1 MFKLFIVSLSK
12 LKYIKMDNQHEE
24 QELSHEELM
33 ARKEEMKKFYDESV
47 PYLESQAKYEKLL
60 TDIEEARFK
69 RANYQYQ
76 FAMMMSNRPEEED
89 EVKPEAQEKK
99 LKKK

>member
-1 MFKLFIVSLSK
+1 ME
-12 LKYIKMDNQHEE
+12 NQQPE

-33 ARKEEMKKFYDESV
+33 ARKEEMKKFYEESV
-47 PYLESQAKYEKLL
+47 PYLKAQAEYEKLL

-76 FAMMMSNRPEEED
+76 FAMMMQNRPEEEEED
-89 EVKPEAQEKK
+89 DVKPGAPERK
-99 LKKK
+99 LKKN

>member
-1 MFKLFIVSLSK
+1 ME
-12 LKYIKMDNQHEE
+12 NQQPE

-33 ARKEEMKKFYDESV
+33 ARKEEMKQFYDESV

-69 RANYQYQ
+69 RAQFQYQ
-76 FAMMMSNRPEEED
+76 FAMMMSQSQGQELEEE
-89 EVKPEAQEKK
+89 EEQIQAKERK
-99 LKKK
+99 LKKN

>member
-1 MFKLFIVSLSK
+1 ME
-12 LKYIKMDNQHEE
+12 NQQPE

-33 ARKEEMKKFYDESV
+33 ARKEEMKQFYDESV

-69 RANYQYQ
+69 RAQFQYQ
-76 FAMMMSNRPEEED
+76 FAMMMSQSQGQELEQEEE
-89 EVKPEAQEKK
+89 EQTQAKERK
-99 LKKK
+99 LKKN

>member
-1 MFKLFIVSLSK
+1 ME
-12 LKYIKMDNQHEE
+12 NQQPE

-33 ARKEEMKKFYDESV
+33 ARKEEMKQFYDESV

-69 RANYQYQ
+69 RAQFQYQ
-76 FAMMMSNRPEEED
+76 FAMMMSQSQEPDSED
-89 EVKPEAQEKK
+89 ELEETPSQAKERK
-99 LKKK
+99 LKKN

>member
-1 MFKLFIVSLSK
+1 ME
-12 LKYIKMDNQHEE
+12 NQHPEE
-24 QELSHEELM
+24 ELSHEELM
-33 ARKEEMKKFYDESV
+33 ARKEEMKKFYEESV

-76 FAMMMSNRPEEED
+76 FAMMMAQRPEEEEE
-89 EVKPEAQEKK
+89 EVTKEASGKK
-99 LKKK
+99 LKKN

>member
-1 MFKLFIVSLSK
+1 ME
-12 LKYIKMDNQHEE
+12 NQQPE

-33 ARKEEMKKFYDESV
+33 ARKEEMKQFYDESV

-69 RANYQYQ
+69 RAQFQYQ
-76 FAMMMSNRPEEED
+76 FAMMMSQSQGQELEEE
-89 EVKPEAQEKK
+89 EEQTQAKERK
-99 LKKK
+99 LKKN

>member
-1 MFKLFIVSLSK
+1 M
-12 LKYIKMDNQHEE
+12 MENQQPE

-33 ARKEEMKKFYDESV
+33 TRKEEMKKFYDESV

-69 RANYQYQ
+69 RANCQYQ
-76 FAMMMSNRPEEED
+76 FTMMMAQMQGQEGQED
-89 EVKPEAQEKK
+89 SKETEAAPTP
-99 LKKK
+99 KKKG

>member
-1 MFKLFIVSLSK
+1 ME
-12 LKYIKMDNQHEE
+12 NQQPE

-33 ARKEEMKKFYDESV
+33 ARKEEMKQFYDESV

-69 RANYQYQ
+69 RAQFQYQ
-76 FAMMMSNRPEEED
+76 FAMMMSQSQGQELEED
-89 EVKPEAQEKK
+89 EEEQTQAKERK
-99 LKKK
+99 LKKN

>member
-1 MFKLFIVSLSK
+1 M
-12 LKYIKMDNQHEE
+12 MENQQPE

-69 RANYQYQ
+69 RANCQYQ
-76 FAMMMSNRPEEED
+76 FTMMMAQMQGQEGQED
-89 EVKPEAQEKK
+89 SKETEAAPTP
-99 LKKK
+99 KKKG